1 MLKKSLCLLL
11 ALILLLT
18 GCKAEEPAP
27 TEETLPASQDYTVT
41 VHTLGGM
48 AMTGIQVYIYDGD
61 DLKGFGETGENG
73 SFTATLPENSGYTV
87 KLESV
92 PKGYAKEDAYTFTG
106 TAVDIPLESHLIE
119 EELSGAT
126 LGVGD
131 VMYDFSVVAADGT
144 EVKLSE
150 MLAEKDMVLINFFYT
165 TCGPC
170 VNEFPFMQQAYK
182 EYEDSV
188 GIIALDPLDDT
199 NTVALFQ
206 SSMGLT
212 FPMAACKPAWSQTF
226 NVPGYPTSIV
236 VDRYGLI
243 CAMEVGGI
251 TSLRP
256 FATLFE
262 TFSGEDYTQKLY
274 GSINELLT
282 NVKPNFEPE
291 SDQTLQQVLDT
302 DMYEIT
308 YRQEEGED
316 AEYAWPFIATEKNGV
331 RCIKASNQNIES
343 SFSILYAD
351 VYLEAGQ
358 AISFD
363 YLASSEKSCD
373 VLYVIVDGE
382 DVRAISGWNQ
392 QEIWETCYP
401 WVAEESR
408 VYEIALCYLK
418 DGDTNEADDTVYISN
433 ICISDAAAITAP
445 TYIPRQAAVSQDGFT
460 YTYADIVLSQ
470 TDGYFHVGAA
480 DGPLLL
486 IDLMGYTQFSEERT
500 LWDIVYNSS
509 VTLEGVKLYD
519 AMVKYFSYAS
529 NSSNSGV
536 TAVTQEL
543 LDFLTLVDTHH
554 GFDENDPNEW
564 MKACFYYAPYGTDA
578 QLADPCAG
586 LSTHSALEAKLG
598 KNVETNYFYYDRPI
612 MPRGLLA
619 RFTPTKSGVYKITS
633 HTDSV
638 NGVDAWIFAGDD
650 REGDHYTYSADQR
663 MQEDV
668 LNCYM
673 YYYME
678 AGKDYYIDIAF
689 WDIYEVGTI
698 QYDIEYVGKA
708 YSLFRLASP
717 GFFTYDT
724 NATGEQMYDI
734 ISGGIDVVLGKDGI
748 YYEDLGNGKMGSRL
762 YCDFTG
768 ITGIFSDPIATVQAH
783 GEDGKLLYDEQGEP
797 VMRKG
802 LIDKGGF
809 NFSKTE
815 NDQYILSVMEKFD
828 GDAQK
833 TKEYL
838 RTQWG
843 EDYDAN
849 AAAYQLEDVLAG
861 KYHGHG
867 EDYTDEIS
875 FYLKKMIKKGPAERR
890 GCVAV
895 TEELAQLLQKLM
907 DKFTFSDVENSWTKL
922 CYYYDYLGPEK

>member
-1 MLKKSLCLLL
+1 MLKKLLCLLL
-11 ALILLLT
+11 VLTLLLA
-18 GCKAEEPAP
+18 GCKAETPA
-27 TEETLPASQDYTVT
+27 EEMAPSNEEYTVT
-41 VHTLGGM
+41 VHTMGGM
-48 AMTGIQVYIYDGD
+48 AMTDIQVYIYEGD
-61 DLKGFGETGENG
+61 DLAAFGQTDENG
-73 SFTATLPENSGYTV
+73 LFTATLPENAGYTV
-87 KLESV
+87 TLESV
-92 PKGYAKEDAYTFTG
+92 PKGYSKEASYTFTG
-106 TAVDIPLESHLIE
+106 TAADIRLESRLIE
-119 EELSGAT
+119 DDLSGAT

-144 EVKLSE
+144 EVTLSK
-150 MLAEKDMVLINFFYT
+150 MLEEKDMVLINFFYT

-170 VNEFPFMQQAYK
+170 VNEFPFMQQAYE
-182 EYEDSV
+182 EYEDRI

-212 FPMAACKPAWSQTF
+212 FPMAACNPAWSQTF

-256 FATLFE
+256 FTTLFE
-262 TFSGEDYTQKLY
+262 TFSSEDYAQKLY

-282 NVKPNFEPE
+282 NVKPTFDPE
-291 SDQTLQQVLDT
+291 SDETLQQVLDT
-302 DMYEIT
+302 DMYEIS
-308 YRQEEGED
+308 YRHEEGES
-316 AEYAWPFIATEKNGV
+316 AEYTWPFIATEKNGV
-331 RCIKASNQNIES
+331 RCLKASNQNIDS
-343 SFSILYAD
+343 SYAILYAD

-358 AISFD
+358 AVSFD

-373 VLYVIVDGE
+373 VLYVIVDGQ
-382 DVRAISGWNQ
+382 DVLAISGWNE

-408 VYEIALCYLK
+408 VHEVALCYLK

-433 ICISDAAAITAP
+433 LCIGDSAAITIA
-445 TYIPRQAAVSQDGFT
+445 TYIPRQAAVSKDGFQ
-460 YTYADIVLSQ
+460 YTYADIVLSEE
-470 TDGYFHVGAA
+470 DGYYHVGTA

-486 IDLMGYTQFSEERT
+486 INLMDYTQFSEERT
-500 LWDIVYNSS
+500 LWDIVYGSS
-509 VTLEGVKLYD
+509 VTVDGKSLYD
-519 AMVKYFSYAS
+519 TMVHYFSYAS

-543 LDFLTLVDTHH
+543 LEYMTIVDTHH
-554 GFDENDPNEW
+554 GFDEADPNEW
-564 MKACFYYAPYGTDA
+564 LKACFYYAPYGTEV
-578 QLADPCAG
+578 QLSDPCAG

-598 KNVETNYFYYDRPI
+598 KNVESNFFYYDRPI

-619 RFTPTKSGVYKITS
+619 RFTPKKSGVYKITS
-633 HTDSV
+633 HADSA
-638 NGVDAWIFAGDD
+638 NGVDAWIFTGDNHN
-650 REGDHYTYSADQR
+650 GDHYTYAADQR
-663 MQEDV
+663 MQPDV

-678 AGKDYYIDIAF
+678 AGQDYYIDIAF

-698 QYDIEYVGKA
+698 PYDIEYVAKS
-708 YSLFRLASP
+708 YDLFRLASP

-724 NATGEQMYDI
+724 NATGEHMYDI
-734 ISGGIDVVLGKDGI
+734 IAGGIDVVLGEDGI
-748 YYEDLGNGKMGSRL
+748 YYEDLGDGQKGSKL

-768 ITGIFSDPIATVQAH
+768 ISGIFSDAIATVQAYD
-783 GEDGKLLYDEQGEP
+783 EDGKPLYDDNGDP

-809 NFSKTE
+809 DFSKTE
-815 NDQYILSVMEKFD
+815 NDQYVLTILEKYN
-828 GDAQK
+828 GDTQK
-833 TKEYL
+833 AEEYL
-838 RTQWG
+838 RTFWG
-843 EDYDAN
+843 EDFEAN
-849 AAAYQLEDVLAG
+849 AEAYQLEDVFAG
-861 KYHGHG
+861 KYHGRG

-875 FYLKKMIKKGPAERR
+875 AYLKKMIKIGPKERR
-890 GCVAV
+890 GCVVV
-895 TEELAQLLQKLM
+895 TEELAQLLQLLM
-907 DKFTFSDVENSWTKL
+907 DKFTFGGVENSWTKL